1 MKNITKGSMVV
12 MTLMLAATLLGCDQK
27 QPEESTP
34 VSRPVKI
41 YTVGGDS
48 VQSSSR
54 YPGSVSAA
62 LESTLAFEVPGKIT
76 SLNIKEGQ
84 TVSAGQVLANLD
96 ARDYQSQLDSA
107 QSNRDAALADF
118 ERYKK
123 ALKANAVTPQAFDEA
138 KRNLEVAQSEFRR
151 AKKAVDDTTLTA
163 PFAGRVVSINIDQ
176 FDTVHAKQPVLQ
188 LHSDSAFEMVVD
200 VPEADWAQGK
210 KVSSASEIDLK
221 DQLFVT
227 VSAAPNEKFPGVITE
242 FSGAADAITRTYKV
256 TVAFSVPED
265 SIVGSGMT
273 GHVLYEP
280 LESSSGNNGLQVP
293 ADAIVGDVDNQSFVW
308 LYNAEEGIVTKQ
320 PVILGSVSSNWV
332 QIDSGLAKG
341 DQIAV
346 SGVHSMF
353 DGFLVHPLED

>member
-1 MKNITKGSMVV
+1 MKNITKGSMVL
-12 MTLMLAATLLGCDQK
+12 MTLMLASTLLGCDQK
-27 QPEESTP
+27 QPEENTP

-48 VQSSSR
+48 VQNSSR

-76 SLNIKEGQ
+76 SLKIKEGQ

-96 ARDYQSQLDSA
+96 ARDYQSQLDST

-188 LHSDSAFEMVVD
+188 LHSDSAFEMIVD

-256 TVAFSVPED
+256 TVAFSVSED

-280 LESSSGNNGLQVP
+280 LESSSGNRGLQVP
-293 ADAIVGDVDNQSFVW
+293 VDAIVGDVDNQSFVW
-308 LYNAEEGIVTKQ
+308 LYNADKGIVTKQ

-332 QIDSGLAKG
+332 QIESGLARG